1 MASDEEPASH
11 QSVVIRA
18 LVGALSDSSD
28 AVREAAT
35 ISLCKD
41 ARGAHVIL
49 DCCLTSLRTV
59 KRRGG
64 QVAVHRSSVLNVMA
78 RTIRDMERMQL
89 SEDKIKSMVKIS
101 FTEMTSCKDLDS
113 SWEHAASSL
122 LVAVCCQMPSLVM
135 EEIFLQLVGGS
146 VPVLALVQALAEFS
160 TIDAVQFVPHMKGV
174 LSRVLPLLG
183 GIKDAQKKTFADA
196 FACWSAGMIV
206 YVEKYPSAPYLGPD
220 MQALLHSAF
229 DLFLGRWLLARDAK
243 VSLATVEALAQM
255 FPLINKIQLK
265 SALPK
270 LVPSI
275 LSVYKKDS
283 SNCFPVTHAL
293 HMLLEVVLPSGQPML
308 EFQAVVSILNTI
320 LPMASIYSRKER
332 NGEASAIL
340 KNFNEVATCFV
351 IIGTAFPEDLFN
363 YLLSQRLNAK
373 EMEAS
378 LGVFLILKHL
388 LPRLATSW
396 NGKRSTLL
404 EAVKVSL
411 QEPNLNLRKALA
423 ELVAI
428 MSAVGFLQQDNDRIF
443 LEFLVKQ
450 SAITDSEVKI
460 LHSQQE
466 ALEIALGTRNAE
478 IHQNHLR
485 LKVGFVSPSE
495 LRVVSD
501 KILYLLASTTPHME
515 ELMWP
520 FLLKVLIPP
529 CFTGA
534 IATLCKCICE
544 IIKRKNGK
552 GEPVSVD
559 YRLQPDVPRPEEVL
573 GRLIVLLQNPHAR
586 NHLAASILTALLNM
600 SSLFPTAV
608 QLLWEDEIPKLKA
621 YISDS
626 EDDSWQQETWEEMI
640 LHLLSESVDVI
651 SSSEWT
657 MSMANALSGHYCLYE
672 GDNQHCAFLHRC
684 LGVVLSKV
692 DNRSFVREKIATMY
706 RQSNVADT
714 ANRLGLAMGMG
725 LVAASHLDTV
735 LEKLKDVLEKESRR
749 TITRFLAS
757 FFAQR
762 ENDVDNIYAA
772 LALMY
777 GYAASYAPST
787 VIEARI
793 DKLVGTN
800 VLSRL
805 LDVKSAAA
813 KQAVI
818 TAINLLGQA
827 VIKAGAHGV
836 PFPLKR
842 RDTMLDYVMTLM
854 VSQTS
859 SYVLATQSLLE
870 ADSLRT
876 QNLAIN
882 ACTTLVSVEPKLTSA
897 SRDRILEATLRF
909 YTLPAEPAPVV
920 DSVLS
925 DLTNLL
931 CVILRT
937 SGEDGKSRADQVHH
951 LLNSLDQY
959 ISSQVDHHRER
970 ACMSV
975 LALLRE
981 FRTFCTAGCSHLF
994 LSLCLLY
1001 KVVSGT
1007 PLLPSRDALILGKRV
1022 MMYLP
1027 RCADVSSLIR
1037 KSSAQIIDLLFS
1049 IALTL
1054 PKLGGSSS
1062 MESRQVSFGA
1072 LSSLEELIAVSKWDS
1087 TAELAGTL
1095 QQIVGAVS
1103 ILLTNDEY
1111 VSALQYCNT
1120 AICDIIPQC
1129 GEGATF
1135 AVKQLILERGNQLG
1149 ERDIPTITQ
1158 SLFKAA
1164 TSVAEVGRR
1173 QKVLETV
1180 CSLAQETQSR
1190 IVMSELLAAAVR
1202 EAQVKDSLKQ
1212 KGSWPIDEA
1221 FKAFANHVDL
1231 ALPFLDYLVSVL
1243 DQTPVLKD
1251 DTDKNEQ
1258 SSHAPHIIDYFPIA
1272 AVRALTTAFRVGGDP
1287 IRKALEQ
1294 RYATVFCA
1302 LLLQI
1307 GGSHGTTG
1315 LDKQASRDIILA
1327 FKTFCRFV
1335 GDLDMENVVDSS
1347 IDELL
1352 TEGYWIKAVGKIAH
1366 CVALTHPKKVGA
1378 ICNLLWP
1385 VLKRD
1390 YVFQRIAA
1398 AAALSEYV
1406 KTSRGTADVLEQ
1418 LVGVLSRHIG
1428 DESPVVRRLCV
1439 EGLVQVP
1446 HDDMAQYAPQVLGVI
1461 VTLIDDDVESVSYAA
1476 VQGLPLVLEI
1486 TTEETVVP
1494 VLLNLCVRLRS
1505 LQTRE
1510 SVHMRAAS
1518 FGALGTLSAFATGSQ
1533 LDAFL
1538 EQMHSI
1544 LPRVLLHINDEDS
1557 SVRQACKT
1565 TFKRIAPLLQAEE
1578 LKHVARLDC
1587 KESDNRLYYDAFLKE
1602 ITRHLITRF
1611 SDRLDTYLSCAIQ
1624 AFDSPWPR
1632 VQANAVSFVAFMLSQ
1647 LEDQRSSSIYVPQV
1661 VTLLMRAV
1669 ENSPSQIVRARSAW
1683 ALGVLL
1689 EQLKLSSSFSGD
1701 VLAGCT

>member
-41 ARGAHVIL
+41 ARGSAHVIL

-363 YLLSQRLNAK
+363 YLLSRLNAK

-423 ELVAI
+423 EVVFTSIIIQLVAI

-450 SAITDSEVKI
+450 SAITDSE
-460 LHSQQE
+460 
-466 ALEIALGTRNAE
+466 
-478 IHQNHLR
+478 LR

-559 YRLQPDVPRPEEVL
+559 YRLQPDVPRPE
-573 GRLIVLLQNPHAR
+573 
-586 NHLAASILTALLNM
+586 ALLNM

-970 ACMSV
+970 AC
-975 LALLRE
+975 
-981 FRTFCTAGCSHLF
+981 CSHLF

-1001 KVVSGT
+1001 KVVSGMET
-1007 PLLPSRDALILGKRV
+1007 RQALGKLTFR
-1022 MMYLP
+1022 L
-1027 RCADVSSLIR
+1027 
-1037 KSSAQIIDLLFS
+1037 QIIDLLFS

-1103 ILLTNDEY
+1103 ILLTNDE
-1111 VSALQYCNT
+1111 YCNT

-1538 EQMHSI
+1538 EQ
-1544 LPRVLLHINDEDS
+1544 
-1557 SVRQACKT
+1557 T

-1587 KESDNRLYYDAFLKE
+1587 KESDNRLAVLRRVLE
-1602 ITRHLITRF
+1602 GNNET
-1611 SDRLDTYLSCAIQ
+1611 SDNSIFRQIGHILVLCNPARRSKILLDLRATGS
-1624 AFDSPWPR
+1624 DT
-1632 VQANAVSFVAFMLSQ
+1632 ANASCRKFAQPDCKSPIGMGSW
-1647 LEDQRSSSIYVPQV
+1647 SSS
-1661 VTLLMRAV
+1661 
-1669 ENSPSQIVRARSAW
+1669 
-1683 ALGVLL
+1683 
-1689 EQLKLSSSFSGD
+1689 
-1701 VLAGCT
+1701 

>member
-1 MASDEEPASH
+1 
-11 QSVVIRA
+11 
-18 LVGALSDSSD
+18 
-28 AVREAAT
+28 
-35 ISLCKD
+35 
-41 ARGAHVIL
+41 
-49 DCCLTSLRTV
+49 
-59 KRRGG
+59 
-64 QVAVHRSSVLNVMA
+64 MA

-101 FTEMTSCKDLDS
+101 FAEMTSCKDLDS

-160 TIDAVQFVPHMKGV
+160 TI
-174 LSRVLPLLG
+174 
-183 GIKDAQKKTFADA
+183 DA

-308 EFQAVVSILNTI
+308 EFQ
-320 LPMASIYSRKER
+320 
-332 NGEASAIL
+332 
-340 KNFNEVATCFV
+340 NFNEVATCFV

-363 YLLSQRLNAK
+363 YLLS
-373 EMEAS
+373 
-378 LGVFLILKHL
+378 
-388 LPRLATSW
+388 
-396 NGKRSTLL
+396 
-404 EAVKVSL
+404 
-411 QEPNLNLRKALA
+411 
-423 ELVAI
+423 LVAI

-552 GEPVSVD
+552 GEPVYVD

-762 ENDVDNIYAA
+762 EKDVDNIYAA

-1037 KSSAQIIDLLFS
+1037 KSKALGKLTFRLQIIDLLFS

-1103 ILLTNDEY
+1103 ILLTNDE
-1111 VSALQYCNT
+1111 
-1120 AICDIIPQC
+1120 
-1129 GEGATF
+1129 
-1135 AVKQLILERGNQLG
+1135 
-1149 ERDIPTITQ
+1149 
-1158 SLFKAA
+1158 
-1164 TSVAEVGRR
+1164 
-1173 QKVLETV
+1173 V

-1202 EAQVKDSLKQ
+1202 EAQVKDSLKH

-1258 SSHAPHIIDYFPIA
+1258 SSHAPHTIDYFPIA

-1587 KESDNRLYYDAFLKE
+1587 KESDNRLVESRSPQSETNLFSFRRLYYDAFLKE